1 MKNISNYS
9 STTLSDSEILISNN
23 LQINQNN
30 NAKKDDDDLPRLGR
44 KRTSSKKSV
53 SFNDN
58 ISVTDVENWKKYNV
72 DVSGSIELAKL
83 RQKIKEFK
91 AKKAK
96 EQNNCCC
103 VIF

>member
-1 MKNISNYS
+1 MKNVSYYPVTS
-9 STTLSDSEILISNN
+9 LSASEMLISNN
-23 LQINQNN
+23 LQNNQNN
-30 NAKKDDDDLPRLGR
+30 NTKKDDDDLPRLGR

-83 RQKIKEFK
+83 RQNIKEFK
-91 AKKAK
+91 AKKGK
-96 EQNNCCC
+96 KQNNCCC
-103 VIF
+103 AIL